1 MARNE
6 MAVWNRF
13 SGIYDT
19 FMKKDMPAYGEMI
32 ERIKM
37 RLELESHVLE
47 IATGTGIISLGIAG
61 SVNNVEAVDLSPDM
75 IARAQKKAKRMG
87 ISNVRFCVQDAY
99 ALPYDAESF
108 SFVIIA
114 NTLHVMPQPEK
125 ALAEVKRVLT
135 PEGYLIAPTF
145 VHAGSKKAEVL
156 SRLMSL
162 TGFRAYHKWTQ
173 SGFSRFLNENGFVFV
188 EEALLEASFPLA
200 YAVVQKAE
208 S

>member
-6 MAVWNRF
+6 TAIWNRF

-32 ERIKM
+32 ERIKK
-37 RLELESHVLE
+37 RLEPESHVLE

-61 SVNNVEAVDLSPDM
+61 SVNSVEAVDLSPDM
-75 IARAQKKAKRMG
+75 ITKAQKKANRIG
-87 ISNVRFCVQDAY
+87 ISNVRFSVQDAY
-99 ALPYDAESF
+99 TLPYDAGSF
-108 SFVIIA
+108 NIAIIA

-125 ALAEVKRVLT
+125 ALNEIKRVLA
-135 PEGYLIAPTF
+135 PGGYLIAPTF
-145 VHAGSKKAEVL
+145 VHADSKKAAFL

-173 SGFSRFLNENGFVFV
+173 SSFGRFLNENGFEFV